1 MEGIE
6 GAALAA
12 AVDGLLVTQQ
22 AAEKAGVAGPPQGWS
37 AWGAAVSQT
46 GQGRFDPAQ
55 TATDTSGALP
65 YVSACE
71 AT

>member
-1 MEGIE
+1 MMHF
-6 GAALAA
+6 
-12 AVDGLLVTQQ
+12 
-22 AAEKAGVAGPPQGWS
+22 GPCI
-37 AWGAAVSQT
+37 AAVSQT

-71 AT
+71 AV